1 MNPRDRHH
9 LVCTKS
15 RSHSKEWEEMVVQ
28 QASKNVWTL
37 SKNSDYTYS
46 LCSAEYLYLFVVW
59 VQFVIWNPASGSL
72 PVSWLFASG
81 GPSIRALASVL
92 LMNIQGWFPL
102 GLTGWTLQW
111 TVSPSESGDT
121 PLPNPPHQVHSQAS
135 DLRLDFWAQ
144 AFWSAP
150 SSNLFLYFC
159 FICGVARTPNS
170 FIHSFIHS
178 FFLSS
183 VASEP
188 LPGAGTTP
196 MNKTDKSLTSGG
208 LFLFILN

>member
-15 RSHSKEWEEMVVQ
+15 RSRSKEWEEMVVQ

-37 SKNSDYTYS
+37 SKNSDYTYG

-102 GLTGWTLQW
+102 GLTGWISLLSKGLSRVFSSTTVWKHQFFGAQPFFYDLTLTSTHDYW
-111 TVSPSESGDT
+111 KS
-121 PLPNPPHQVHSQAS
+121 
-135 DLRLDFWAQ
+135 
-144 AFWSAP
+144 
-150 SSNLFLYFC
+150 
-159 FICGVARTPNS
+159 
-170 FIHSFIHS
+170 HSF
-178 FFLSS
+178 
-183 VASEP
+183 A
-188 LPGAGTTP
+188 
-196 MNKTDKSLTSGG
+196 
-208 LFLFILN
+208 